1 MALTR
6 CGSHVST
13 RLFVRPRLGI
23 TTSLCRAS
31 PSTDGHRRRS
41 PRYRRRFLVDGPRHL
56 SFLPAIVCLH
66 FSASTP
72 ASSLVPGP
80 VLRSPHVSRIGYLV
94 DDVRSDDGVH
104 LISLS

>member
-41 PRYRRRFLVDGPRHL
+41 PRYRRRFLVDGPRQL
-56 SFLPAIVCLH
+56 SFFLAIVSLH
-66 FSASTP
+66 LSASTP
-72 ASSLVPGP
+72 ACSLLSGP
-80 VLRSPHVSRIGYLV
+80 VLRSPHVSRIGYLI
-94 DDVRSDDGVH
+94 DDVESDDGVH
-104 LISLS
+104 LFSLS